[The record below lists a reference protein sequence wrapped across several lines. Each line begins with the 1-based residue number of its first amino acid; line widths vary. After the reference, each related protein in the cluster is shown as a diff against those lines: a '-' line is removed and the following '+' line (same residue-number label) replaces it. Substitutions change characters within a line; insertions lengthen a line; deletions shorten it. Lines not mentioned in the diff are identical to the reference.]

1 MKKVYIIILI
11 LSIHSCGSVKFKG
24 DPLYEPL
31 NFESKKAPLSSLE
44 KKQWHLLDLTTDSI
58 PGMSVERAYKE
69 LIKEKK
75 GASII
80 VAIIDSGVDIN
91 HLEIKDNIWV
101 NKGEIPNNGLDD
113 DQNGFVDDVNGWN
126 FLGNCEQENM
136 ESVRLQKKEEP
147 GSDVYENFE
156 KQFGLCLLCLAPVQ

>member
-1 MKKVYIIILI
+1 
-11 LSIHSCGSVKFKG
+11 
-24 DPLYEPL
+24 
-31 NFESKKAPLSSLE
+31 
-44 KKQWHLLDLTTDSI
+44 
-58 PGMSVERAYKE
+58 MSVERAYKE

-75 GASII
+75 GASVI

-91 HLEIKDNIWV
+91 HPEIKDNIWV

-136 ESVRLQKKEEP
+136 ESVRLQKKEDP

-156 KQFGLCLLCLAPVQ
+156 KQRQKNIQEKKKSCQQ